1 MFIGGF
7 PDMTHDRRQFLAGA
21 AGLAGSTRISAND
34 KLAYGLIA
42 AGGRGRYLSRSFTAL
57 GAQCVAVCDAYEPN
71 MELALKDTP
80 GAKKFIEHEALLAMK
95 GIDFVICAGPD
106 HWHVPHLLDSIKAG
120 KDVYTEKPLARTLA
134 DGARAVKAVKA
145 SDRIVQVGM
154 QRRSAPSLHEAK
166 KIIDDGK
173 LGRITMTK
181 AQWNWNTSRPLNNSP
196 LQGELHWNRFLGS
209 APQRPVEPMRWRSWR
224 VFKDYAGGNMTD
236 QGTHLMDVVLW
247 FTGKGVPKSAV
258 AQGYIAKMTGAEHPD
273 VFCAVFDHGDMLTT
287 WTLDY
292 ANAFENGWQ
301 ILFMGDEGTMRLDDA
316 GVTVWK
322 EPWHQNRTPILEMK
336 APVPMEPHIQN
347 FLDCIKSRKQ
357 PNCTVEIAQAAVAGP
372 HLANIAMFEGRKAKL
387 AADLVTI
394 S

>member
-1 MFIGGF
+1 
-7 PDMTHDRRQFLAGA
+7 MTSDRRQFLAGA
-21 AGLAGSTRISAND
+21 AGLAAARKVSAND
-34 KLAYGLIA
+34 KLTYGLIA
-42 AGGRGRYLSRSFTAL
+42 AGGRGRYLSRVFAQL

-80 GAKKFIEHEALLAMK
+80 GAKKFIEHEALLAHP
-95 GIDFVICAGPD
+95 GIDFTVCAGPD
-106 HWHVPHLLDSIKAG
+106 HWHMPHLLDSIKAG

-134 DGARAVKAVKA
+134 EGAQVVKAVKA
-145 SDRIVQVGM
+145 SGKVVQVGM

-166 KIIDDGK
+166 AIIDKGT
-173 LGRITMTK
+173 LGRITMVK
-181 AQWNWNTSRPLNNSP
+181 AQWNWNTSKPLNNSP
-196 LQGELHWNRFLGS
+196 VQGELHWNRFLGS
-209 APQRPVEPMRWRSWR
+209 APKRAVEPMRWRSWR

-247 FTGKGVPKSAV
+247 FTGKSVPKSAV

-273 VFCAVFDHGDMLTT
+273 VFSAVFDHGDMLTT

-292 ANAFENGWQ
+292 ANAYENGWQ
-301 ILFMGDEGTMRLDDA
+301 ILLMGDEATMRLDDA

-322 EPWHQNRTPILEMK
+322 EPWHQNRKPIVEMN

-387 AADLVTI
+387 AADLMTI

>member
-1 MFIGGF
+1 
-7 PDMTHDRRQFLAGA
+7 MTTDRRQFLASA
-21 AGLAGSTRISAND
+21 AGLAAAQKLSAND
-34 KLAYGLIA
+34 KLTYGLIA
-42 AGGRGRYLSRSFTAL
+42 AGGRGRYLSRYFTQL
-57 GAQCVAVCDAYEPN
+57 GAQCLAVCDAYEPN
-71 MELALKDTP
+71 MEAALKDTP
-80 GAKKFIEHEALLAMK
+80 GAKKFIEHEALLAMP
-95 GIDFVICAGPD
+95 GIDFVVCAGPD
-106 HWHVPHLLDSIKAG
+106 HWHVPHLIDSIKAG
-120 KDVYTEKPLARTLA
+120 KDVYTEKPLARTLQ
-134 DGARAVKAVKA
+134 DGARAVKTVKA
-145 SDRIVQVGM
+145 SGKIVQVGM
-154 QRRSAPSLHEAK
+154 QRRSAPSLRDAK

-181 AQWNWNTSRPLNNSP
+181 AQWNWNTSKPLNNAP
-196 LQGELHWNRFLGS
+196 LDGELHWNRFLGS
-209 APQRPVEPMRWRSWR
+209 APKRAVEPMRWRSWR

-273 VFCAVFDHGDMLTT
+273 VFSAVFDHGDMLTT

-292 ANAFENGWQ
+292 ANAYENGWS
-301 ILFMGDEGTMRLDDA
+301 ILFMGDEATMRLDDA

-322 EPWHQNRTPILEMK
+322 EPWHQNREPIVEMK

-347 FLDCIKSRKQ
+347 FLDCIKSRQQ
-357 PNCTVEIAQAAVAGP
+357 PNCPVEIAQAAVAGP

>member
-1 MFIGGF
+1 
-7 PDMTHDRRQFLAGA
+7 MTTDRRHFITGA
-21 AGLAGSTRISAND
+21 AGLAGATRLSAND
-34 KLAYGLIA
+34 KPTYGLIA
-42 AGGRGRYLSRSFTAL
+42 AGGRGRYLSRAFTQL

-71 MELALKDTP
+71 MEAALKDTP
-80 GAKKFIEHEALLAMK
+80 GAKKFIEHEALLAMP

-106 HWHVPHLLDSIKAG
+106 HWHVPHLLDSLKAG

-134 DGARAVKAVKA
+134 EGARAVKAVKA
-145 SDRIVQVGM
+145 SGKIVQVGM

-196 LQGELHWNRFLGS
+196 LEGELHWNRFLGS
-209 APQRPVEPMRWRSWR
+209 APKRPVEPMRWRSWR

-273 VFCAVFDHGDMLTT
+273 VFSAVFDHGDMLTT

-292 ANAFENGWQ
+292 ANAYENGWQ

-322 EPWHQNRTPILEMK
+322 EPWHQNRTPIVEMK
-336 APVPMEPHIQN
+336 APVPIEPHIQN
-347 FLDCIKSRKQ
+347 FLDCIKSRQQ

>member
-1 MFIGGF
+1 
-7 PDMTHDRRQFLAGA
+7 MTTDRRQFLASA
-21 AGLAGSTRISAND
+21 AGLAAAQKLSAND
-34 KLAYGLIA
+34 KLTYGLIA
-42 AGGRGRYLSRSFTAL
+42 AGGRGRYLSRYFTQL
-57 GAQCVAVCDAYEPN
+57 GAQCLAVCDAYEPN
-71 MELALKDTP
+71 MEAALKDTP
-80 GAKKFIEHEALLAMK
+80 GAKKFIEHEALLAMP
-95 GIDFVICAGPD
+95 GIDFVVCAGPD
-106 HWHVPHLLDSIKAG
+106 HWHVPHLIDSIKAG
-120 KDVYTEKPLARTLA
+120 KDVYTEKPLARTLQ
-134 DGARAVKAVKA
+134 DGARAVKTVKA
-145 SDRIVQVGM
+145 SGKIVQVGM
-154 QRRSAPSLHEAK
+154 QRRSAPSLRDAK

-181 AQWNWNTSRPLNNSP
+181 AQWNWNTSKPLNNAP
-196 LQGELHWNRFLGS
+196 LDGELHWNRFLGS
-209 APQRPVEPMRWRSWR
+209 APKRAVEPMRWRSWR

-236 QGTHLMDVVLW
+236 QGTHLTDVVLW

-273 VFCAVFDHGDMLTT
+273 VFSAVFDHGDMLTT

-292 ANAFENGWQ
+292 ANAYENGWS
-301 ILFMGDEGTMRLDDA
+301 ILFMGDEATMRLDDA

-322 EPWHQNRTPILEMK
+322 EPWHQNREPIVEMK

-347 FLDCIKSRKQ
+347 FLDCIKSRQQ
-357 PNCTVEIAQAAVAGP
+357 PNCPVEIAQAAVAGP

>member
-1 MFIGGF
+1 MIA
-7 PDMTHDRRQFLAGA
+7 DRRAFLTGA
-21 AGLAGSTRISAND
+21 AGLAVAKKLSAND
-34 KLAYGLIA
+34 KSVYGLIA
-42 AGGRGRYLSRSFTAL
+42 AGGRGRYLSRYFTQL

-71 MELALKDTP
+71 MEAALKDTP
-80 GAKKFIEHEALLAMK
+80 GAKKFIEHEALLAMP
-95 GIDFVICAGPD
+95 GIDFVVCAGPD

-134 DGARAVKAVKA
+134 EGARAVKAVKA
-145 SDRIVQVGM
+145 SGKIVQVGM
-154 QRRSAPSLHEAK
+154 QRRSAPSLHDAK

-173 LGRITMTK
+173 LGRITMVK
-181 AQWNWNTSRPLNNSP
+181 AQWNWNTSKPLNNSP
-196 LQGELHWNRFLGS
+196 LEGELHWNRFLGS
-209 APQRPVEPMRWRSWR
+209 ATKRPVEPMRWRSWR

-273 VFCAVFDHGDMLTT
+273 VFSAVFDHGDMLTT

-292 ANAFENGWQ
+292 ANAYENGWS
-301 ILFMGDEGTMRLDDA
+301 ILFMGDEATMRLDDA

-322 EPWHQNRTPILEMK
+322 EPWHQNPAPIVEMK

-372 HLANIAMFEGRKAKL
+372 HLGNIALFEGRKAKL

>member
-1 MFIGGF
+1 
-7 PDMTHDRRQFLAGA
+7 MTSDRRQFLAGA
-21 AGLAGSTRISAND
+21 AGLASARKLSAND
-34 KLAYGLIA
+34 KLTYGLIA
-42 AGGRGRYLSRSFTAL
+42 AGGRGRYLSRVFAQL

-80 GAKKFIEHEALLAMK
+80 GARKFIEHEALLAHP
-95 GIDFVICAGPD
+95 GIDFTVCAGPD
-106 HWHVPHLLDSIKAG
+106 HWHMPHLLDSIKAG

-134 DGARAVKAVKA
+134 EGAQVVKAVKA
-145 SDRIVQVGM
+145 SGKVVQVGM

-166 KIIDDGK
+166 AIIDKGT
-173 LGRITMTK
+173 LGRITMAK
-181 AQWNWNTSRPLNNSP
+181 AQWNWNTSKPLNNSP
-196 LQGELHWNRFLGS
+196 LQGDLHWNRFLGS
-209 APQRPVEPMRWRSWR
+209 APKRAVEPMRWRSWR

-247 FTGKGVPKSAV
+247 FTGKSVPKSAV

-273 VFCAVFDHGDMLTT
+273 VFSAVFDHGDMLTT

-292 ANAFENGWQ
+292 ANAYENGWQ
-301 ILFMGDEGTMRLDDA
+301 ILLMGDEATMRLDDA

-322 EPWHQNRTPILEMK
+322 EPWHQNRKPIVEMI

-357 PNCTVEIAQAAVAGP
+357 PNCTVEVAQAAVAGP

-387 AADLVTI
+387 AADLMTI

>member
-1 MFIGGF
+1 
-7 PDMTHDRRQFLAGA
+7 MTTDRRHFIAGA
-21 AGLAGSTRISAND
+21 AGLAGANRLSAND
-34 KLAYGLIA
+34 KPTYGLIA
-42 AGGRGRYLSRSFTAL
+42 AGGRGRYLSRAFTQL

-71 MELALKDTP
+71 MEAALKDTP
-80 GAKKFIEHEALLAMK
+80 GAKKFIEHEALLAMP

-106 HWHVPHLLDSIKAG
+106 HWHVPHLLDALKAG

-134 DGARAVKAVKA
+134 EGARAVKAVKA
-145 SDRIVQVGM
+145 SGKIVQVGM

-166 KIIDDGK
+166 KIIDAGK

-196 LQGELHWNRFLGS
+196 LEGELHWNRFLGS
-209 APQRPVEPMRWRSWR
+209 APKRPVEPMRWRSWR

-273 VFCAVFDHGDMLTT
+273 VFSAVFDHGDMLTT

-292 ANAFENGWQ
+292 ANAYENGWQ

-322 EPWHQNRTPILEMK
+322 EPWHQNRTPMVEMK
-336 APVPMEPHIQN
+336 APVPIEPHIQN
-347 FLDCIKSRKQ
+347 FLDCIKSRQQ

>member
-1 MFIGGF
+1 
-7 PDMTHDRRQFLAGA
+7 MTTDRRHFIAGATGLAGA
-21 AGLAGSTRISAND
+21 TRLSAND
-34 KLAYGLIA
+34 KPTYGLIA
-42 AGGRGRYLSRSFTAL
+42 AGGRGRYLSRAFTQL

-71 MELALKDTP
+71 MEAALKDTP
-80 GAKKFIEHEALLAMK
+80 GAKKFIEHEALLAMP

-106 HWHVPHLLDSIKAG
+106 HWHVPHLLDSLKAG

-134 DGARAVKAVKA
+134 EGARAVKAVKA
-145 SDRIVQVGM
+145 SGKIVQVGM

-166 KIIDDGK
+166 KIIDGGK

-196 LQGELHWNRFLGS
+196 LEGELHWNRFLGS
-209 APQRPVEPMRWRSWR
+209 APKRPVEPMRWRSWR

-273 VFCAVFDHGDMLTT
+273 VFSAVFDHGDMLTT

-292 ANAFENGWQ
+292 ANAYENGWQ

-322 EPWHQNRTPILEMK
+322 EPWHQNRTPIVEMK

-347 FLDCIKSRKQ
+347 FLDCIKSRQQ

>member
-1 MFIGGF
+1 
-7 PDMTHDRRQFLAGA
+7 MTTDRRRFIAGA
-21 AGLAGSTRISAND
+21 AGLAGAAQLSAND
-34 KLAYGLIA
+34 KPTYGLIA
-42 AGGRGRYLSRSFTAL
+42 AGGRGRYLSRSFTQL

-80 GAKKFIEHEALLAMK
+80 GAKKFIEHEALLSMP

-134 DGARAVKAVKA
+134 EGARAVKAVKA
-145 SDRIVQVGM
+145 SGKIVQVGM

-173 LGRITMTK
+173 LGRITMVK
-181 AQWNWNTSRPLNNSP
+181 AQWNWNTSKPLNNSP
-196 LQGELHWNRFLGS
+196 LAGDLHWNRFLGS
-209 APQRPVEPMRWRSWR
+209 APKRPVEPMRWRSWR

-247 FTGKGVPKSAV
+247 FTGKGAPKSAV

-273 VFCAVFDHGDMLTT
+273 VFSAVFDHGDMLTT

-372 HLANIAMFEGRKAKL
+372 HLANIALFEGRKAKL
-387 AADLVTI
+387 ASDLVTI

>member
-1 MFIGGF
+1 
-7 PDMTHDRRQFLAGA
+7 MTTDRRHFITGA
-21 AGLAGSTRISAND
+21 AGLAGASRLSAND
-34 KLAYGLIA
+34 KPTYGLIA
-42 AGGRGRYLSRSFTAL
+42 AGGRGRYLSRAFTQL

-71 MELALKDTP
+71 MEAALKDTP
-80 GAKKFIEHEALLAMK
+80 GAKKFVEHEALLAMP

-106 HWHVPHLLDSIKAG
+106 HWHVPHLLDSLKAG

-134 DGARAVKAVKA
+134 EGARAVKAVKA
-145 SDRIVQVGM
+145 SGKIVQVGM

-173 LGRITMTK
+173 LGRITMAK

-196 LQGELHWNRFLGS
+196 LEGELHWNRFLGS
-209 APQRPVEPMRWRSWR
+209 APKRPVEPMRWRSWR

-273 VFCAVFDHGDMLTT
+273 VFSAVFDHGDMLTT

-292 ANAFENGWQ
+292 ANAYENGWQ
-301 ILFMGDEGTMRLDDA
+301 ILFMGDEATMRLDDA

-322 EPWHQNRTPILEMK
+322 EPWHQNRTPIVEMK
-336 APVPMEPHIQN
+336 APVPIEPHIQN
-347 FLDCIKSRKQ
+347 FLDCIKSRQQ

-387 AADLVTI
+387 ASDLVTI

>member
-1 MFIGGF
+1 
-7 PDMTHDRRQFLAGA
+7 MTSDRRQFLAGA
-21 AGLAGSTRISAND
+21 AGLAAARKVSAND
-34 KLAYGLIA
+34 KLTYGLIA
-42 AGGRGRYLSRSFTAL
+42 AGGRGRYLSRVFAQL

-80 GAKKFIEHEALLAMK
+80 GAKKFIEHEALLAHP
-95 GIDFVICAGPD
+95 GIDFTVCAGPD
-106 HWHVPHLLDSIKAG
+106 HWHMPHLLDSIKAG

-134 DGARAVKAVKA
+134 EGAQVVKAVKA
-145 SDRIVQVGM
+145 SGKVVQVGM

-166 KIIDDGK
+166 AIIDKGT
-173 LGRITMTK
+173 LGRVTMVK
-181 AQWNWNTSRPLNNSP
+181 AQWNWNTSKPLNNSP
-196 LQGELHWNRFLGS
+196 VQGELHWNRFLGS
-209 APQRPVEPMRWRSWR
+209 APKRPVEPMRWRSWR

-247 FTGKGVPKSAV
+247 FTGKSVPKSAV

-273 VFCAVFDHGDMLTT
+273 VFSAVFDHGDMLTT

-292 ANAFENGWQ
+292 ANAYENGWQ
-301 ILFMGDEGTMRLDDA
+301 ILLMGDEATMRLDDA

-322 EPWHQNRTPILEMK
+322 EPWHQNRKPIVEMN

-387 AADLVTI
+387 AADLMTI

>member
-1 MFIGGF
+1 
-7 PDMTHDRRQFLAGA
+7 MTTDRRHFIAGA
-21 AGLAGSTRISAND
+21 AGLAGATRLSAND
-34 KLAYGLIA
+34 KPTYGLIA
-42 AGGRGRYLSRSFTAL
+42 AGGRGRYLSRAFTQL

-71 MELALKDTP
+71 MEAALKDTP
-80 GAKKFIEHEALLAMK
+80 GAKKFIEHEALLAMP

-106 HWHVPHLLDSIKAG
+106 HWHVPHLLDALKAG

-134 DGARAVKAVKA
+134 EGARAVKAVKA
-145 SDRIVQVGM
+145 SGKIVQVGM

-166 KIIDDGK
+166 KIIDAGK

-196 LQGELHWNRFLGS
+196 LEGELHWNRFLGS
-209 APQRPVEPMRWRSWR
+209 APKRPVEPMRWRSWR

-273 VFCAVFDHGDMLTT
+273 VFSAVFDHGDMLTT

-292 ANAFENGWQ
+292 ANAYENGWQ

-322 EPWHQNRTPILEMK
+322 EPWHQNRTPIVEMK
-336 APVPMEPHIQN
+336 APVPIEPHIQN
-347 FLDCIKSRKQ
+347 FLDCIKSRQQ

>member
-1 MFIGGF
+1 
-7 PDMTHDRRQFLAGA
+7 MTTDRRHFLAGA
-21 AGLAGSTRISAND
+21 TGLAAASKISAND
-34 KLAYGLIA
+34 KLTYGLIA
-42 AGGRGRYLSRSFTAL
+42 AGGRGRYLSRVFTQL
-57 GAQCVAVCDAYEPN
+57 GAQCVAICDAYEPN

-80 GAKKFIEHEALLAMK
+80 GAKKFIEHEALLAQP
-95 GIDFVICAGPD
+95 GIDFTVCAGPD
-106 HWHVPHLLDSIKAG
+106 HWHMPHLLDSIKAG

-134 DGARAVKAVKA
+134 EGAQVVKAVKA
-145 SDRIVQVGM
+145 SGKVVQVGM

-166 KIIDDGK
+166 AIIDKGT
-173 LGRITMTK
+173 LGRITMVK
-181 AQWNWNTSRPLNNSP
+181 AQWNWNTSKPLNNSP
-196 LQGELHWNRFLGS
+196 VQGELHWNRFLGS
-209 APQRPVEPMRWRSWR
+209 APKRPVEPMRWRSWR

-247 FTGKGVPKSAV
+247 FTGKGAPKSAV
-258 AQGYIAKMTGAEHPD
+258 GQGYIAKMTGAEHPD
-273 VFCAVFDHGDMLTT
+273 VFSAVFDHGDMLTT

-301 ILFMGDEGTMRLDDA
+301 ILLMGDEATMRLDDA

-322 EPWHQNRTPILEMK
+322 EPWHQNRTPIVEMK
-336 APVPMEPHIQN
+336 APVPIEPHIQN

-387 AADLVTI
+387 AADLMTV